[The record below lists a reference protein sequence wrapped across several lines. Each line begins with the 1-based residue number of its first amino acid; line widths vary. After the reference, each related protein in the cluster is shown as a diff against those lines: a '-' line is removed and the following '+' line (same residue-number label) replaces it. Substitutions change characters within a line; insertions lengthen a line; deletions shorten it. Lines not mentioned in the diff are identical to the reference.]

1 MLSIWTCKNYCYISL
16 TGKIRRQT
24 SFPSQPRNL
33 LPKGQAVFE
42 VQHLK
47 VRLMYMHRVDK
58 SPWYSEAI
66 NKTKTSLPWLKWWQ
80 GSSGETARVAFS
92 IKQLFFYLH
101 ISSIFPSDRKWHTV
115 SLTSFPSSQS
125 FLTFIFVKQI
135 ALNMSKTL
143 EWSVS
148 QILKIKMIHKDSICV
163 YNHHGKI
170 SRKKSQSW
178 SFRAQHKVVIF
189 GG

>member
-33 LPKGQAVFE
+33 LPKGQAMFE

-58 SPWYSEAI
+58 SPWYSDAI
-66 NKTKTSLPWLKWWQ
+66 NKTKTSLPWLKWRQ

-92 IKQLFFYLH
+92 IKQLFFYLC
-101 ISSIFPSDRKWHTV
+101 SIFPSDRKWHT
-115 SLTSFPSSQS
+115 FYPY
-125 FLTFIFVKQI
+125 FLSII
-135 ALNMSKTL
+135 
-143 EWSVS
+143 SVFS
-148 QILKIKMIHKDSICV
+148 NFHICETNCFKHVKDSWVEC
-163 YNHHGKI
+163 
-170 SRKKSQSW
+170 
-178 SFRAQHKVVIF
+178 
-189 GG
+189 